1 MSDKGTINLKTP
13 AKLNPKLEEIL
24 LLIYRFRFLTT
35 SQIQILLNHKYH
47 SRINLWLNQLTTKKY
62 LKRYYDLKF
71 AGEPALYSLGTAGR
85 KYFKTHQEI
94 KGIKASL
101 LDRVWTEYRNSL
113 QFKRHCL
120 LLADIYISL
129 LGLTSKAKAKLG
141 FYSKVDLF
149 GMKFMVL
156 PEPSGY
162 FSLEDQ
168 NGVTKRYFLDI
179 FDYFVPKDLF
189 RRIKKYLYYFEKRY
203 WQDHT
208 DKPFPEIILVCPN
221 KAARTYLEKTIKGN
235 LEDKDFSL
243 SFYLGLQEEIKAKG
257 LIPETLHKVQLYSN

>member
-1 MSDKGTINLKTP
+1 MKTP
-13 AKLNPKLEEIL
+13 PKLNPRLEEIL

-47 SRINLWLNQLTTKKY
+47 SRVNLWLNQLTARNY
-62 LKRYYDLKF
+62 LKRYYNLKF

-85 KYFKTHQEI
+85 KYFKTHKEI
-94 KGIKASL
+94 NRIKLSL
-101 LDRVWTEYRNSL
+101 LDRVWTEYRNSS
-113 QFKRHCL
+113 QFKRNCL

-129 LGLTSKAKAKLG
+129 LSLANKAKAKLG

-156 PEPSGY
+156 PEPSCY

-189 RRIKKYLYYFEKRY
+189 KRIKKYLYYFEKRY

-208 DKPFPEIILVCPN
+208 DKTFPEIILVCPN
-221 KAARTYLEKTIKGN
+221 KAARTYLEKTIRGN
-235 LEDKDFSL
+235 LEDKDYSL
-243 SFYLGLQEEIKAKG
+243 TFYLALTEDIQQKG
-257 LIPETLHKVQLYSN
+257 LNRQVLQKVEIQY